1 MLDWSTGLSRNCAK
15 SVSYSN
21 DNLGNSVISIEWN
34 GMETSNQKGKMTSQT
49 DQMVHGKLVT
59 EERACDM
66 SSLRLVLVVLLF
78 VIDALN
84 HAAATPLLLPTP
96 RHCKTCLDSSLSVH
110 RSGSLRF
117 LADCWKGARRRLA
130 APRRQERA
138 GSWLLRGTHAACRRD
153 SGAARH

>member
-117 LADCWKGARRRLA
+117 LA
-130 APRRQERA
+130 APRRHERA